1 MKMKNNLSKSKRIL
15 STFLPM
21 IIFIMGLMVLLGV
34 LIGVPYI
41 FQNINDINKIMPG
54 ILTFI
59 IGLSYLITFI
69 FLWNIVDS
77 SKASIFILDNVK
89 RFKLIGVLQFINL
102 VIEYVSFIGSGHRG
116 MRFFDLAP
124 GIFITPGMAVYFI
137 TSLIC
142 FVIAESFDE
151 AIKIKEENEFTV

>member
-1 MKMKNNLSKSKRIL
+1 
-15 STFLPM
+15 
-21 IIFIMGLMVLLGV
+21 
-34 LIGVPYI
+34 
-41 FQNINDINKIMPG
+41 
-54 ILTFI
+54 
-59 IGLSYLITFI
+59 
-69 FLWNIVDS
+69 
-77 SKASIFILDNVK
+77 
-89 RFKLIGVLQFINL
+89 
-102 VIEYVSFIGSGHRG
+102 